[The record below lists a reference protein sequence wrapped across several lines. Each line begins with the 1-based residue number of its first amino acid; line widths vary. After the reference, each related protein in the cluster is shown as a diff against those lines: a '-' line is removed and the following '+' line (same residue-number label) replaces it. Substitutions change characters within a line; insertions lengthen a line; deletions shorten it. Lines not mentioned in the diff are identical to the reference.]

1 MLVPRLFDIAA
12 FDATTATNVQFAWTG
27 DQSFGSILTIR
38 DNETNAVV
46 YTASNESMG
55 RTHPIPAGTLSNGT
69 CYNAF
74 LEILNADEE
83 VISEKSNT
91 VIFYCYSTP
100 LILFD
105 GITSD
110 SIIPNSTYTI
120 MASYAQE
127 EHDVLSQYQIVLYDV
142 NQAVVQNPG
151 IKYQTEYTT
160 SFNQTFT
167 GLENNTSYYVRA
179 TGKTAHDMFVDS
191 GFLRIFVR
199 YENPEVFS
207 RLDLVNDSRNG
218 NISITSNLISI
229 IGKTEDGEE
238 PPYINGEMVDLR
250 DGKVTFSDGFQF
262 PENWTMG
269 ATVCAITKNVPMIT
283 WWDDDLKAEIIYRED
298 KFELYGDVLK
308 GYFELIIDGPKD
320 ENGNVI
326 WHTIHNSNY
335 FDPVASPETKY
346 TLWIQKKDGYYA
358 VNAVKAADATL

>member
-38 DNETNAVV
+38 DNETNAIV

-74 LEILNADEE
+74 LEVLNAKEE

-91 VIFYCYSTP
+91 VIFYCYSAP
-100 LILFD
+100 IILFD

-120 MASYAQE
+120 VASYAQE

-151 IKYQTEYTT
+151 IKYQTEYST

-167 GLENNTSYYVRA
+167 GLENNTNYYVRA

-207 RLDLVNDSRNG
+207 RLDLVNNSRSG
-218 NISITSNLISI
+218 NINITSNLISI
-229 IGKTEDGEE
+229 IGTTEDGEE
-238 PPYINGEMVDLR
+238 PTYINGEMVDLR
-250 DGKVTFSDGFQF
+250 DGKVTFSDGFRF
-262 PENWTMG
+262 KDDWTMG
-269 ATVCAITKNVPMIT
+269 ASICAIEPNVPLLT
-283 WWDDDLKAEIIYRED
+283 WTDGENDSAVVYRED
-298 KFELYGDVLK
+298 TFTINNNVKK
-308 GYFELIIDGPKD
+308 GYFELLTDGPKD
-320 ENGNVI
+320 ANDVPY
-326 WHTIHNSNY
+326 WHQIVDSN
-335 FDPVASPETKY
+335 FIDPITSYKSKR
-346 TLWIQKKDGYYA
+346 TLWIVKKGGMYA
-358 VNAVKAADATL
+358 LKANLEPDASF

>member
-74 LEILNADEE
+74 LEVLNADEE

-250 DGKVTFSDGFQF
+250 DGKVTFSEGFAF
-262 PENWTMG
+262 GDSWTMG
-269 ATVCAITKNVPMIT
+269 ASFCAIKPNTQMISWT
-283 WWDDDLKAEIIYRED
+283 DDGALASIVYRED
-298 KFELYGDVLK
+298 VFVLNNNVKK
-308 GYFELIIDGPKD
+308 GYFELLLDGPMD
-320 ENGNVI
+320 EEGKPV
-326 WHTIHNSNY
+326 WHTIINSN
-335 FDPVASPETKY
+335 FIDPITSDTTKY
-346 TLWIQKKDGYYA
+346 TLWIVKKDGYYGI
-358 VNAVKAADATL
+358 NAVLEEPATL